1 MKTFY
6 VLSIAVLTL
15 IFSGCDETK
24 KVIEVAETVQL
35 TGDYSVTKVGKTTDT
50 GNSMSISFTA
60 LDNSVKGYT
69 GCNSFFGNY
78 SLDGFTLSFGEIA
91 VSEKY
96 CDESIMK
103 SERAFMGAL
112 KNAGSFMVK
121 DNMLTLYSKADR
133 SILLTANKTI
143 AE

>member
-15 IFSGCDETK
+15 IFSSCDETK

-35 TGDYSVTKVGKTTDT
+35 TGDYSVTKVGKTTDI
-50 GNSMSISFTA
+50 GNSMSISFRA

-96 CDESIMK
+96 CDESIME
-103 SERAFMGAL
+103 SERAYMGAL

-133 SILLTANKTI
+133 SILLTANRTI